1 MKKVKIAYDLGLN
14 QSMYCVPKGTIKNLE
29 KIFPVNFLLVNT
41 PSTKKICEDA
51 DIYWGNRIDNEMIY
65 KMPKLK
71 WIHFGSV
78 GVNRINNLKRNN
90 LFVTS
95 SKGLVTSA
103 MTTNIISLIGLFS
116 RNLDVFFKPDP
127 FRPYTRDLFNKYFDN
142 LRNFDELKILILGL
156 GNIGKYLA
164 EKLYLLGAKVDSV
177 SNNKKYY
184 NFINNEFKFN
194 EIKKELI
201 NYDFVISLL
210 PENKST
216 KDLLNY
222 DFFQSFSENSIFIN
236 AGRGETCLEK
246 DLIKSLDSGKPK
258 LAILD
263 VIKNEPLSTEDKI
276 YTHPRTFIT
285 PHIFAFSPSYW
296 PLEIKLFKQNLTFF
310 LENNPKK
317 MKNIEYIF

>member
-1 MKKVKIAYDLGLN
+1 M
-14 QSMYCVPKGTIKNLE
+14 
-29 KIFPVNFLLVNT
+29 
-41 PSTKKICEDA
+41 
-51 DIYWGNRIDNEMIY
+51 
-65 KMPKLK
+65 
-71 WIHFGSV
+71 
-78 GVNRINNLKRNN
+78 
-90 LFVTS
+90 
-95 SKGLVTSA
+95 
-103 MTTNIISLIGLFS
+103 
-116 RNLDVFFKPDP
+116 
-127 FRPYTRDLFNKYFDN
+127 
-142 LRNFDELKILILGL
+142 
-156 GNIGKYLA
+156 
-164 EKLYLLGAKVDSV
+164 
-177 SNNKKYY
+177 KYY

-317 MKNIEYIF
+317 MKNIVEFPVV